1 MSSQI
6 DDLKRHIDLHHK
18 DFKKL
23 CVANFLFA
31 VSAYMMLPILLLWT
45 NDILLLDR
53 CQGALG
59 LLAFGIGTFS
69 LGGFCSFLIQ
79 KYRRNKVC
87 IISMLLLA
95 LSSVALAYYSQ
106 ELPHRF
112 TQKEAA
118 CIVFALR
125 FIAGAF
131 FGLAFL
137 ILNSTLIVDCCESS
151 NRTRANVVSLWFY
164 RFAVVVGPLL
174 GFVMYKETG
183 IVNSMYYSALVAVIS
198 VGILSSVQ
206 FPFKAPDD
214 TVHLFCLDR
223 FFNPL
228 SYPLIFMTVAIAM
241 VMGITL
247 VCCNDALLF
256 LSLFLGFLVAFGIRS
271 IMPNAKSHHVFVYIS
286 LLILACG
293 IFCLSSYSSMPPACH
308 YVGFILTGYG
318 IAALSS
324 ALQVLFINVGDHCQR
339 GTSQSTYILSFEF
352 GIAAGCSISFISTYK
367 VGDYSLLP
375 CLVCLGLAVLSYIYM
390 SAVWLKS
397 NLRK

>member
-6 DDLKRHIDLHHK
+6 NDLKRHIDLHHK

-31 VSAYMMLPILLLWT
+31 VSAYMMLPLLLLWT

-53 CQGALG
+53 CQGAMGMLT
-59 LLAFGIGTFS
+59 FGIGTFS
-69 LGGFCSFLIQ
+69 LGGFCSYLIQ

-95 LSSVALAYYSQ
+95 LSSVVLAYYSQ

-112 TQKEAA
+112 IQKETA

-183 IVNSMYYSALVAVIS
+183 FVNSMYYSALVAVIA

-223 FFNPL
+223 FFNP
-228 SYPLIFMTVAIAM
+228 SSFPLIFMTVAIAM

-247 VCCNDALLF
+247 VCCSDASFF
-256 LSLFLGFLVAFGIRS
+256 LSLFLGFFVAFGIRS
-271 IMPNAKSHHVFVYIS
+271 LLSKAKAHHLFVYIS
-286 LLILACG
+286 MLILACG
-293 IFCLSSYSSMPPACH
+293 VFCLASYRSLPLPCH
-308 YVGFILTGYG
+308 YIGFFLTGYG
-318 IAALSS
+318 VAALSS

-339 GTSQSTYILSFEF
+339 GTSQSTYILSFEL
-352 GIAAGCSISFISTYK
+352 GIAAGCSISLISVDT
-367 VGDYSLLP
+367 VGDYPVVP
-375 CLVCLGLAVLSYIYM
+375 CIVCLGLAFLSYIYM
-390 SAVWLKS
+390 SAVWLRS

>member
-6 DDLKRHIDLHHK
+6 NELKRHIDLHHK

-31 VSAYMMLPILLLWT
+31 VSAYMILPVLFLWT
-45 NDILLLDR
+45 NDIFILDR
-53 CQGALG
+53 CQEAIGI
-59 LLAFGIGTFS
+59 LAFGIGTFS
-69 LGGFCSFLIQ
+69 LGGFCSYLIQ

-87 IISMLLLA
+87 IFSMLLFA
-95 LSSVALAYYSQ
+95 LSTVALAYYSQ
-106 ELPHRF
+106 EFPHRF
-112 TQKEAA
+112 SPKETL

-125 FIAGAF
+125 FLAGAF

-151 NRTRANVVSLWFY
+151 HRTRANVVSLWFY
-164 RFAVVVGPLL
+164 RFAVVVGPLIGVL
-174 GFVMYKETG
+174 MYKELG
-183 IVNSMYYSALVAVIS
+183 VVNVMYYSALVGIIS

-214 TVHLFCLDR
+214 IVHLFCLDR
-223 FFNPL
+223 FFNPS
-228 SYPLIFMTVAIAM
+228 SYPLIFMTIAIAM

-247 VCCNDALLF
+247 ACCNDAFCL
-256 LSLFLGFLVAFGIRS
+256 LSLFLGFVIAFGMRFFMS
-271 IMPNAKSHHVFVYIS
+271 KAKSHHIFVYLS
-286 LLILACG
+286 LFILACG
-293 IFCLSSYSSMPPACH
+293 ISCLSYCTLPSSYS
-308 YVGFILTGYG
+308 YIGFMLTGYG

-324 ALQVLFINVGDHCQR
+324 SLQVLFINVGDHCQR
-339 GTSQSTYILSFEF
+339 GTSQSTYILSFEL
-352 GIAAGCSISFISTYK
+352 GVAAGCSISLISTEQ
-367 VGDYSLLP
+367 VGDYSSLP
-375 CLVCLGLAVLSYIYM
+375 CAVFLGLAVLSYIYM